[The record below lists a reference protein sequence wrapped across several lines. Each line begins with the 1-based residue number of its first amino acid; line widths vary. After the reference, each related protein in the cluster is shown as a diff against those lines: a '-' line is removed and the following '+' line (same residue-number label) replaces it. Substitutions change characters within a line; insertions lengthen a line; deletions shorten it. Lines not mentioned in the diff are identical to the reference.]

1 MAVRE
6 VIVGQDVT
14 IKAPPARM
22 YVASA
27 IPPGG
32 LVTDKELIAALEQ
45 QLSEQKLE
53 LEQLRVAANTTAN
66 VAACLAEMLKAGTDD
81 PFVRVPTELR
91 ERMLHAT
98 LRIDTDPTGSL
109 VTAQE
114 RAPDHQVRKEE
125 KR

>member
-1 MAVRE
+1 MTPRE

-32 LVTDKELIAALEQ
+32 LITDKEMIAQLER
-45 QLSEQKLE
+45 QLSEQKQE

-66 VAACLAEMLKAGTDD
+66 VAACLAERLKDGTDE
-81 PFVRVPTELR
+81 PFVRVPAELR

-98 LRIDTDPTGSL
+98 LRIDSDPTGSL

-114 RAPDHQVRKEE
+114 RAPDHQIRRED